1 MLVSQLVPGSDRE
14 YLPLVKSPE
23 KKERKL
29 EAHFE
34 LDDDEQK
41 GIATVI
47 ATPHQKID
55 ARTIDSGSPLNCTS
69 TV

>member
-23 KKERKL
+23 KKGRKL

-47 ATPHQKID
+47 ATPPPKTD
-55 ARTIDSGSPLNCTS
+55 ARITGSG
-69 TV
+69 